1 MTVDLSVPLE
11 DDALLIVD
19 PYPLADSV
27 NYPLNKGVVPLQ
39 SAERWLSRTVDG
51 DVKLQH
57 HHADRYTTWID
68 GVQQRNLIEIKVRM
82 SRKRAREENVM
93 ASRRRQQHL
102 PGIEPGD
109 PQDIEIVI
117 PTMDWEQIGGDMDPG
132 TYGGIIATGDGNA
145 LELIVIQ
152 PVREHVGDEEAKDV
166 GFPFWTKEAY
176 FDLANLDPT
185 SKDAKSAL
193 DSIGMSLE
201 TLEEDFTPEAR
212 AIVIAEALL
221 GWGRGD
227 EGPAGWSGDINIPE
241 KVKWSSGKIAGPEYL
256 ADEDE
261 AFRDDVLG
269 YGEIKTALEEE
280 VERLADESSA
290 TGWSTVGD
298 QLTSDIEDAGFDPA
312 SIVILAEF
320 GDATAVNGDITDETV
335 HAVEGKL
342 EPEGYE
348 YLDRFGGRVPSE
360 EGYAH
365 ADSAIEAVAK
375 ELDRSEEDVRTAA
388 ESLDWWQEE
397 IPRGT
402 SGHTYVWAKRKEE
415 HRTEEARRRTRARRR

>member
-1 MTVDLSVPLE
+1 
-11 DDALLIVD
+11 
-19 PYPLADSV
+19 
-27 NYPLNKGVVPLQ
+27 
-39 SAERWLSRTVDG
+39 
-51 DVKLQH
+51 
-57 HHADRYTTWID
+57 
-68 GVQQRNLIEIKVRM
+68 
-82 SRKRAREENVM
+82 M

-117 PTMDWEQIGGDMDPG
+117 PTMGWEQIGGDMDPG
-132 TYGGIIATGDGNA
+132 TYGGIIATGDGDA
-145 LELIVIQ
+145 LELIEIQ

-176 FDLANLDPT
+176 FDLADLDPT

-193 DSIGMSLE
+193 NSIGMSLE

-241 KVKWSSGKIAGPEYL
+241 QVKWSSGKIAGPEYL
-256 ADEDE
+256 ADADE
-261 AFRDDVLG
+261 EFRDDVLG
-269 YGEIKTALEEE
+269 WGDIKTALEEE

-290 TGWSTVGD
+290 QGWSTAGD
-298 QLTSDIEDAGFDPA
+298 QMESDLEGEGFDSK
-312 SIVILAEF
+312 SIVIEANF
-320 GDATAVNGDITDETV
+320 GDAIAVNGDLFVGPWAEVLDVKPNDLWSEVGTAQFTEW
-335 HAVEGKL
+335 L
-342 EPEGYE
+342 EANGYE
-348 YLDRFGGRVPSE
+348 YLDKMGGRVPSE
-360 EGYAH
+360 EGYAQGET
-365 ADSAIEAVAK
+365 AIDAVAE
-375 ELDRSEEDVRTAA
+375 ELNRPREDVEKAA

-402 SGHTYVWAKRKEE
+402 SGHTYLWAKPAASRAEE
-415 HRTEEARRRTRARRR
+415 RRRTRSRR

>member
-1 MTVDLSVPLE
+1 
-11 DDALLIVD
+11 
-19 PYPLADSV
+19 
-27 NYPLNKGVVPLQ
+27 
-39 SAERWLSRTVDG
+39 
-51 DVKLQH
+51 
-57 HHADRYTTWID
+57 
-68 GVQQRNLIEIKVRM
+68 
-82 SRKRAREENVM
+82 M

-102 PGIEPGD
+102 PGIEPGNE
-109 PQDIEIVI
+109 PLEIVI

-132 TYGGIIATGDGNA
+132 TYGGTIATGDGDH
-145 LELIVIQ
+145 LELIEIQ
-152 PVREHVGDEEAKDV
+152 PVREHVGDKEAADV
-166 GFPFWTKEAY
+166 GFPFWTKEGY
-176 FDLANLDPT
+176 FDLADLDPT
-185 SKDAKSAL
+185 SEDVKSAL
-193 DSIGMSLE
+193 SSTGLE
-201 TLEEDFTPEAR
+201 YEALEELDPEQR
-212 AIVIAEALL
+212 AVAIAEALL
-221 GWGRGD
+221 QYGIGKVRD

-290 TGWSTVGD
+290 TGWSTAGD

-335 HAVEGKL
+335 HAVDGRL
-342 EPEGYE
+342 ESEGYE

-375 ELDRSEEDVRTAA
+375 ELDRSEEDVKTAA

-402 SGHTYVWAKRKEE
+402 SGHTYVWAKRRAGHAEE
-415 HRTEEARRRTRARRR
+415 RRRTRRK

>member
-57 HHADRYTTWID
+57 HHADRYTAWID

-93 ASRRRQQHL
+93 ASQRRQQHL
-102 PGIEPGD
+102 PGIEPGVGHL
-109 PQDIEIVI
+109 EIVI
-117 PTMDWEQIGGDMDPG
+117 PTLPMWEQVGGDMSPG
-132 TYGGIIATGDGNA
+132 AYGAILAKADGHSIEL
-145 LELIVIQ
+145 LEIQ
-152 PVREHVGDEEAKDV
+152 PVREHMGDGEAADV

-176 FDLANLDPT
+176 FDLDDLDPK
-185 SKDAKSAL
+185 SKDVQSAL
-193 DSIGMSLE
+193 QSIGME
-201 TLEEDFTPEAR
+201 MTTLEDDYTPEQR
-212 AIVIAEALL
+212 AMVIAEALL

-227 EGPAGWSGDINIPE
+227 EGQGGWSKNVVPDQ
-241 KVKWSSGKIAGPEYL
+241 VKWWGGKIAGPEYL

-290 TGWSTVGD
+290 TGWSTAGD

-320 GDATAVNGDITDETV
+320 GDATAVNGDITDETL
-335 HAVEGKL
+335 HAVEGRL
-342 EPEGYE
+342 ESEGYE

-375 ELDRSEEDVRTAA
+375 ELDRSEEDVKTAA

-402 SGHTYVWAKRKEE
+402 SGHTYVWAKRRAGHAEE
-415 HRTEEARRRTRARRR
+415 RRRTRRK